1 MSENIT
7 NRVSRLISGSINALV
22 DAAESIS
29 PEIIMQESIREI
41 ESAISEVRHELG
53 KVIVSQHN
61 VEERIDSEE
70 KKFKELNEQIQVAL
84 KENREDLA
92 EIAISK
98 QMDIEAQ
105 LPVLKKSLENYS
117 KDIKELEGYISALQA
132 KNREMSDELKSFKEH
147 SKSIQ
152 SPTSQNSDIK
162 NNVLKSE
169 AAFNRVMGINTH
181 LAKHTDEAKL
191 AELEDLTRKNRIQE
205 RLNAIKA
212 NQE

>member
-22 DAAESIS
+22 DAAESVS
-29 PEIIMQESIREI
+29 PEIVMKESIREI

-53 KVIVSQHN
+53 KVIVLQHN
-61 VEERIDSEE
+61 VEVRIESEQE
-70 KKFKELNEQIQVAL
+70 KFKELNDQIQVAL

-92 EIAISK
+92 EMAISK

-105 LPVLKKSLENYS
+105 LPVLKKSLENYFRE
-117 KDIKELEGYISALQA
+117 IKELESYITALQA
-132 KNREMSDELKSFKEH
+132 KNREMVDELQNFKQRKKSLQSATAQDSKIIDNV
-147 SKSIQ
+147 SKSA
-152 SPTSQNSDIK
+152 
-162 NNVLKSE
+162 
-169 AAFNRVMGINTH
+169 AAFNRVMGVNTT
-181 LAKHTDEAKL
+181 LSQHTDEAKL
-191 AELEDLTRKNRIQE
+191 AELEALTRKNRIEE